1 MRPVVLVAG
10 AVGPTARMIADECGS
25 WARVVL
31 SSETTPT
38 SALGDAA
45 RHTRLTADDVDS
57 AVALLDEVAAQDGP
71 LRLLVINSADRP
83 IGGDLDVAQLERD
96 VLGSLALIEL
106 ASERMTADGGG
117 TIVHLQRDLA
127 PTDAAAAAIA
137 GATPDHAAQLR
148 PVRVNA
154 IEIDGEVLDALE
166 RTGAADA
173 ADAGE
178 VAAIVNGYADTLAS
192 VGDICRFLY
201 ESPRVTGTTIS
212 IRRPE
217 FFYELG

>member
-10 AVGPTARMIADECGS
+10 AVGPTARMLADECGS

-31 SSETTPT
+31 SSDTAPP
-38 SALGDAA
+38 SALRDDA
-45 RHTRLTADDVDS
+45 RHTKLTADDVDS
-57 AVALLDEVAAQDGP
+57 AVALLDEVATQDGP

-96 VLGSLALIEL
+96 ALGSLALIEL
-106 ASERMTADGGG
+106 ASERMAAGGG
-117 TIVHLQRDLA
+117 GSIVHLQRDPA
-127 PTDAAAAAIA
+127 PADAAAAAIA

-148 PVRVNA
+148 PVRVSTV
-154 IEIDGEVLDALE
+154 EIDGEVLDALE
-166 RTGAADA
+166 RPGA